1 MIKIGAGTLAGR
13 SIEQPK
19 TTKTRPMTQKSRAS
33 IFNRLGDIEGLS
45 VLDAYAG
52 SGAIGIEALSLGAK
66 HATFIEQARSVAK
79 VIQDNLEK
87 LNLTPKS
94 AVLTQSVSEAAKS
107 LQDQSFDIIVADPPY
122 DQLQEEGLNLV
133 FSRVAKNGICI
144 VSHSSRRPVPNLD
157 SVELIDSRTYG
168 DTTISYYRG
177 KIG

>member
-1 MIKIGAGTLAGR
+1 MIRIGAGTLAGR

-19 TTKTRPMTQKSRAS
+19 THKTRPMTQKSRAS

-79 VIQDNLEK
+79 VIQANLET
-87 LNLTPKS
+87 LQLTAKS
-94 AVLTQSVSEAAKS
+94 SVMNSSVSEAVKN
-107 LQDQSFDIIVADPPY
+107 LQGQGFDIIIADPPY
-122 DQLQEEGLNLV
+122 DKLEEGDIDSV
-133 FSRVAKNGICI
+133 FKLLLKDGIGI
-144 VSHSSRRPVPNLD
+144 ISHSSRKAVLNLEN
-157 SVELIDSRTYG
+157 VELIDSRVYG
-168 DTTISYYRG
+168 DTTISYYRA